1 MEAMKPPD
9 GLAGLAAREAGH
21 LEEPPPADA
30 RLLALANRALAERVA
45 ELEAEVERLRY
56 ALDIECANSL
66 TLQARVAMLD
76 SHCADR
82 LNTLQAGYEEGV
94 DDERAAVVAW
104 LRDVAETMDHN
115 GDKCCGRVEDLADA
129 VAHGDHRREEER

>member
-1 MEAMKPPD
+1 MKPPE

-56 ALDIECANSL
+56 ALDIERAASR
-66 TLQARVAMLD
+66 AASADHLD
-76 SHCADR
+76 
-82 LNTLQAGYEEGV
+82 TVQAGYEEGV
-94 DDERAAVVAW
+94 DDERAVVVAW
-104 LRDVAETMDHN
+104 LRTQRLYCTDSTGTPNAVSATYAHAAEAIE
-115 GDKCCGRVEDLADA
+115 G
-129 VAHGDHRREEER
+129 GDHRREEKP